1 MKKILEQ
8 TWINVLLGLGFMV
21 IAFVVLGFKE
31 DFNGFISMMLVAFL
45 NFVIVLYEAAG
56 AIYDKLDEIEKKLD
70 VEK

>member
-1 MKKILEQ
+1 MKQILEQ

-21 IAFVVLGFKE
+21 IAFVVWGFQE
-31 DFNGFISMMLVAFL
+31 DFNGFVSMMFVAFF

-70 VEK
+70 ADK